1 LSSTIGAHKDTPP
14 HKQLQHIVA
23 DHLRT
28 AILDGELKP
37 GDWLRQKQIA
47 EELGVSPMPV
57 REALTKLAAEGVVE
71 HVPYRGARVTIF
83 STDDVS
89 DLYANRALLESMAAA
104 AAARNITPEEL
115 GELRDLQSQ
124 MRGELTSGKL
134 SEYSQLNLRFHRVL
148 YVASRRDYLV
158 RALDRIWSAF
168 PTMMMSYYAQT
179 TSETLAERET
189 QDLEEHA
196 TIIAAL
202 ATGDSESAERLM
214 RQHIETNREE
224 LLAVLSAR
232 P

>member
-1 LSSTIGAHKDTPP
+1 M
-14 HKQLQHIVA
+14 VA

-28 AILDGELKP
+28 AILDGELRP
-37 GDWLRQKQIA
+37 GDWLRQKRIA

-71 HVPYRGARVTIF
+71 HVPYRGARVAAF

-89 DLYANRALLESMAAA
+89 DLYANRALLEGMATAAA
-104 AAARNITPEEL
+104 AQNITPEEL
-115 GELRDLQSQ
+115 AELRDLQSR
-124 MRGELTSGKL
+124 MRGELTSERL
-134 SEYSQLNLRFHRVL
+134 SEYSRLNRRFHRVL

-158 RALDRIWSAF
+158 QALDRIWSAF

-179 TSETLAERET
+179 TSRTLVEREA
-189 QDLEEHA
+189 QDWEEHA
-196 TIIAAL
+196 AIIAAL
-202 ATGDSESAERLM
+202 AAGDGERAEELM

-224 LLAVLSAR
+224 LLAALEAQ

>member
-1 LSSTIGAHKDTPP
+1 MGAHKDTLP
-14 HKQLQHIVA
+14 HRQLQHVVA

-28 AILDGELKP
+28 AILDGELQP

-71 HVPYRGARVTIF
+71 HVPYRGARVAVF
-83 STDDVS
+83 STEDVS
-89 DLYANRALLESMAAA
+89 DLYANRVLLEGMAAEA
-104 AAARNITPEEL
+104 SAQNITAEEL
-115 GELRDLQSQ
+115 DELRGLQSL
-124 MRGELTSGKL
+124 MRGELTSGRL
-134 SEYSQLNLRFHRVL
+134 SEYSRLNRRFHRVL
-148 YVASRRDYLV
+148 YAASRRDYLV

-168 PTMMMSYYAQT
+168 PTLMMSYYAQT
-179 TSETLAERET
+179 TADTLVEREA

-196 TIIAAL
+196 AIIAAL
-202 ATGDSESAERLM
+202 EKGDGAGAERLM

-224 LLAVLSAR
+224 LLAVLDAQ

>member
-1 LSSTIGAHKDTPP
+1 MGAHKDTLP
-14 HKQLQHIVA
+14 HRQLQHVVA

-37 GDWLRQKQIA
+37 GDWLRQQHIA

-57 REALTKLAAEGVVE
+57 REALTQLAAEGVVE
-71 HVPYRGARVTIF
+71 HVPYRGARVATF
-83 STDDVS
+83 SMDDVA

-104 AAARNITPEEL
+104 AAALNVTPEEL
-115 GELRDLQSQ
+115 AELRDLQSQ
-124 MRGELTSGKL
+124 MRGKLTSGRL
-134 SEYSQLNLRFHRVL
+134 SEYSQLNRRFHRVL

-179 TSETLAERET
+179 TSETLAEREA

-202 ATGDSESAERLM
+202 EDSDGERAEELM

-224 LLAVLSAR
+224 LLAVLDAR

>member
-1 LSSTIGAHKDTPP
+1 MGAHKDTLP

-37 GDWLRQKQIA
+37 GDWLRQQQIA

-57 REALTKLAAEGVVE
+57 REALAKLAAEGVVE

-89 DLYANRALLESMAAA
+89 DLYSNRALLESMAAA
-104 AAARNITPEEL
+104 ATARNITPEEL

-124 MRGELTSGKL
+124 MRGELTSGRL
-134 SEYSQLNLRFHRVL
+134 SEYSQLNRRFHRVL

-179 TSETLAERET
+179 TSETLAEREA

-196 TIIAAL
+196 AIITAL
-202 ATGDSESAERLM
+202 ETGDSESAERLM

-224 LLAVLSAR
+224 LLAVLDAR

>member
-1 LSSTIGAHKDTPP
+1 
-14 HKQLQHIVA
+14 VA

-37 GDWLRQKQIA
+37 GDWLRQQRIA

-71 HVPYRGARVTIF
+71 HIPYRGARVAIF

-104 AAARNITPEEL
+104 AAAQNITPEEL

-124 MRGELTSGKL
+124 MRGELASQRL
-134 SEYSQLNLRFHRVL
+134 SEYSRLNRRFHRVL

-158 RALDRIWSAF
+158 RALDLIWSAF
-168 PTMMMSYYAQT
+168 PAMMMSYFAQT
-179 TSETLAERET
+179 TSDALAEREA

-196 TIIAAL
+196 AIIAAL
-202 ATGDSESAERLM
+202 EDSDGERAEELM
-214 RQHIETNREE
+214 RQHVEMNREE
-224 LLAVLSAR
+224 LLAVLDAQ

>member
-1 LSSTIGAHKDTPP
+1 MGAQKDALP
-14 HKQLQHIVA
+14 HRQLQHIVA

-37 GDWLRQKQIA
+37 GDWLRQRQIA

-71 HVPYRGARVTIF
+71 HVPYRGARVARF

-104 AAARNITPEEL
+104 AAAQNITPEEL
-115 GELRDLQSQ
+115 GELRDLQARMQ
-124 MRGELTSGKL
+124 GELTSEGL
-134 SEYSQLNLRFHRVL
+134 SEYSRLNRRFHRVL

-158 RALDRIWSAF
+158 RALDRVWSAF

-179 TSETLAERET
+179 TSETLAEREA
-189 QDLEEHA
+189 QDWEEHA
-196 TIIAAL
+196 AIIAVVEA
-202 ATGDSESAERLM
+202 GDSRSAERLM

-224 LLAVLSAR
+224 LLAVLDAQ

>member
-1 LSSTIGAHKDTPP
+1 M
-14 HKQLQHIVA
+14 VA

-28 AILDGELKP
+28 AILDGELRP
-37 GDWLRQKQIA
+37 GVWLRQRQIA

-57 REALTKLAAEGVVE
+57 REALTQLAAEGVVE
-71 HVPYRGARVTIF
+71 HVPYRGARVAMF
-83 STDDVS
+83 STDDVA

-104 AAARNITPEEL
+104 AAAQNITPDEL
-115 GELRDLQSQ
+115 TELRDLQSQ
-124 MRGELTSGKL
+124 MRGKLTSGSL
-134 SEYSQLNLRFHRVL
+134 SEYSRLNRRFHRVL
-148 YVASRRDYLV
+148 YLASKREYLV

-179 TSETLAERET
+179 TSERLVEREA

-196 TIIAAL
+196 AIIAAL
-202 ATGDSESAERLM
+202 EDSGSERAEELM

-224 LLAVLSAR
+224 LLAVLDAQ

>member
-1 LSSTIGAHKDTPP
+1 MGAHKDTLP

-37 GDWLRQKQIA
+37 GDWLRQQQIA

-124 MRGELTSGKL
+124 MRGELTSGRL
-134 SEYSQLNLRFHRVL
+134 SEYSQLNRRFHRVL

-179 TSETLAERET
+179 ASEALAEREA

-196 TIIAAL
+196 AIIAAL
-202 ATGDSESAERLM
+202 EDSDGQRAEELM

-224 LLAVLSAR
+224 LLTVLGAQA
-232 P
+232 